1 LRPRSAEW
9 QSVLDPERRAAALEV
24 AYDVARRAS
33 DPARVAASRTAAR
46 AQTRFPKTLRWQPW
60 SVAQGEAGIALMCG
74 YVDACSPGE
83 GWDAAGHAFL
93 STAARG
99 AERAAGPRAGLFA
112 GLNGLAF
119 AAERMSR
126 DGTRYQRLLAAL
138 DDAVALRSAALAAE
152 LASADTP
159 RGVGAFDAISG
170 ASGVAAQ
177 LLDRDPHG
185 VLPSVLEG
193 LVALAGRRDGQSRWA
208 TPAEYIGDEDMARR
222 YPSGHLNCGLAHG
235 IPGPLAVLA
244 LALRAGVE
252 VEGQRRAVAELGAWL
267 VAHRC
272 EDEWGVH
279 WPTAVPLPAPGEP
292 EVDPASL
299 PPSRCAWC
307 YGSPGVARALW
318 LAGDALGDTALRE
331 LAVEAMLAV
340 HARPVAERKIPSPT
354 FCHGV
359 AGLLQIVLRFAHDT
373 GLSVF
378 AEAAAGLVDELLAAY
393 EPDRL
398 LGYASLEPASNRVD
412 RAGLL
417 DGAPGIAMVLLA
429 AATDVEPGWDRL
441 FLLS

>member
-1 LRPRSAEW
+1 MRARSPAW
-9 QSVLDPERRAAALEV
+9 QSVLDAERRAAALDV
-24 AYDVARRAS
+24 AYEVARRAS
-33 DPARVAASRTAAR
+33 DPARVEASLTAAR
-46 AQTRFPKTLRWQPW
+46 TQTHFPQTLRWQPW
-60 SVAQGEAGIALMCG
+60 SIAQGEAGIALMCA
-74 YVDACSPGE
+74 YLDACSPGE

-93 STAARG
+93 SKAARG
-99 AERAAGPRAGLFA
+99 AERAAGARVGLFA

-119 AAERMSR
+119 AAERLSR
-126 DGTRYQRLLAAL
+126 DGARYQRLLAAL
-138 DDAVALRSAALAAE
+138 DDAVAPRSADLGAE
-152 LASADTP
+152 LAGADTP
-159 RGVGAFDAISG
+159 HRVAAFDAISG

-185 VLPSVLEG
+185 VLPSVLQG
-193 LVALAGRRDGQSRWA
+193 LVALAGRRNGRPRWA
-208 TPAEYIGDEDMARR
+208 TPPEYAGDEDMARR
-222 YPSGHLNCGLAHG
+222 YPSGPLNCGLAHG

-252 VEGQRRAVAELGAWL
+252 VEGQRRAVAELGEWL
-267 VAHRC
+267 AAHRC
-272 EDEWGVH
+272 ADEWGVH

-292 EVDPASL
+292 DIDPAAL

-318 LAGDALGDTALRE
+318 LAGDALGDAALRD
-331 LAVEAMLAV
+331 LAIEAMLAV
-340 HARPVAERKIPSPT
+340 HARPVAERHVPSPT

-373 GLSVF
+373 GLPVF
-378 AEAAAGLVDELLAAY
+378 AEAAAELVDELLAAY

-398 LGYASLEPASNRVD
+398 LGYASLEPAGNRVD

-429 AATDVEPGWDRL
+429 AATDVEPTWDRL